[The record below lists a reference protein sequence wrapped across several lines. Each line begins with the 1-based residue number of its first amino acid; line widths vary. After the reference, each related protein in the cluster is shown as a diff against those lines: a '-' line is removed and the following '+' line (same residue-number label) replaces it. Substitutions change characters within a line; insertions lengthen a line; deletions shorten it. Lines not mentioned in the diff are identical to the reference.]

1 MFATWD
7 LAAEQINENLAK
19 GETSIDVKRRVAHAM
34 FTAKLGHRHT
44 AFCLTQGRKDLG
56 FAISRHQISPW
67 LV

>member
-19 GETSIDVKRRVAHAM
+19 GETSIDVKRRIAHAM
-34 FTAKLGHRHT
+34 LAAQLSHRHT